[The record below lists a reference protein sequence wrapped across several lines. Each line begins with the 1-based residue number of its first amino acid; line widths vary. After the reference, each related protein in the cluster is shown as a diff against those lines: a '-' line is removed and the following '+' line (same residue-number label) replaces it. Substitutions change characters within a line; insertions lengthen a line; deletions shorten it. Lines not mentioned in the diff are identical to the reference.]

1 MKIAGVGEHERFLA
15 YKAGHARK
23 NLRTTE
29 IYRYRILEKKE
40 KKKACFRSE
49 VSIEISKGRENRCI
63 SERMLCWSF
72 QRSNSTKKKL
82 LSPIND

>member
-29 IYRYRILEKKE
+29 IYRYRIL
-40 KKKACFRSE
+40 KKK
-49 VSIEISKGRENRCI
+49 
-63 SERMLCWSF
+63 
-72 QRSNSTKKKL
+72 KKKRLVSDQKSASKSVREEKIVASLNACCVGAFKEVTAQKKSCYL
-82 LSPIND
+82 L